1 MSEKRFYWIKLKTN
15 FFSLDEI
22 DFLLSQKNGC
32 EYVVLYQMLCL
43 KTANTNGTL
52 EKRIGEMIVPYD
64 IDKIVRDTKYFDYD
78 TVVVALEL
86 YKKLGLIYEDKNSC
100 LTIANFSEMVG
111 SETTSAKRVREWRKK
126 KEEQKALQCNN
137 NVIDGVTQEYR
148 DKSIEYRD
156 IENKE
161 KNKEKDIIVQNDL
174 ENRIE
179 PSIIQ
184 LTLNDKTLYDV
195 TQNDFN
201 EYEELYPNVDVM
213 QELRKM
219 KGWLN
224 ANPTKRKTKR
234 GIKRFINNW
243 LSREQDKPKP
253 NNVRKEPTPKWL
265 DKEKNEDESK
275 PEFSTKELIK
285 IYDVQVKCGQTDLA
299 EQTNNKFK
307 ELTDWGSIEEYK
319 KAKEELRQLTEQLHD

>member
-1 MSEKRFYWIKLKTN
+1 M
-15 FFSLDEI
+15 
-22 DFLLSQKNGC
+22 
-32 EYVVLYQMLCL
+32 
-43 KTANTNGTL
+43 
-52 EKRIGEMIVPYD
+52 
-64 IDKIVRDTKYFDYD
+64 
-78 TVVVALEL
+78 
-86 YKKLGLIYEDKNSC
+86 
-100 LTIANFSEMVG
+100 
-111 SETTSAKRVREWRKK
+111 
-126 KEEQKALQCNN
+126 
-137 NVIDGVTQEYR
+137 
-148 DKSIEYRD
+148 
-156 IENKE
+156 
-161 KNKEKDIIVQNDL
+161 
-174 ENRIE
+174 
-179 PSIIQ
+179 
-184 LTLNDKTLYDV
+184 NDKTLYDV

-275 PEFSTKELIK
+275 PEFSAQELIK

-299 EQTNNKFK
+299 EQTSNKYK
-307 ELTDWGSIEEYK
+307 DLTGKSIEEYK
-319 KAKEELRQLTEQLHD
+319 KDKEELIQLMKQLDY

>member
-1 MSEKRFYWIKLKTN
+1 MAVIRTIKNDNYTTMSNYHLKDKEL
-15 FFSLDEI
+15 SLKAKG
-22 DFLLSQKNGC
+22 LLSMMLSLPDEWHYSVKGLKGICKESVNTINGILNELEENNYLVRRRKYLNGKISEW
-32 EYVVLYQMLCL
+32 EYVIFETNENHDTELLHL
-43 KTANTNGTL
+43 KN
-52 EKRIGEMIVPYD
+52 ED
-64 IDKIVRDTKYFDYD
+64 I
-78 TVVVALEL
+78 EN
-86 YKKLGLIYEDKNSC
+86 ED
-100 LTIANFSEMVG
+100 IE
-111 SETTSAKRVREWRKK
+111 
-126 KEEQKALQCNN
+126 
-137 NVIDGVTQEYR
+137 NVD
-148 DKSIEYRD
+148 IENLD
-156 IENKE
+156 IENKDVY
-161 KNKEKDIIVQNDL
+161 KYTNRLNTKGLNTNRLNTKGYIAQNDL

-195 TQNDFN
+195 TQSDFN
-201 EYEELYPNVDVM
+201 EYEELYPNVDIM

-285 IYDVQVKCGQTDLA
+285 IYDVQVKCGQTELAKQTSNKYKDL
-299 EQTNNKFK
+299 TGK
-307 ELTDWGSIEEYK
+307 SIEEYK
-319 KAKEELRQLTEQLHD
+319 KSKEELIQLMEQMDL

>member
-1 MSEKRFYWIKLKTN
+1 MAVIRTIKNDNYTTMSNYHLKDKEL
-15 FFSLDEI
+15 SLKAKG
-22 DFLLSQKNGC
+22 LLSMMLSLPDEWHYSVKGLKGICKESVNTINGILNELENNNYLVRRRKYFNGKISEW
-32 EYVVLYQMLCL
+32 EYVIFETNKNHDDELLHL
-43 KTANTNGTL
+43 KN
-52 EKRIGEMIVPYD
+52 E
-64 IDKIVRDTKYFDYD
+64 
-78 TVVVALEL
+78 
-86 YKKLGLIYEDKNSC
+86 
-100 LTIANFSEMVG
+100 
-111 SETTSAKRVREWRKK
+111 
-126 KEEQKALQCNN
+126 
-137 NVIDGVTQEYR
+137 
-148 DKSIEYRD
+148 D
-156 IENKE
+156 IENVDIENVDIENVDIENCDVYKITKE
-161 KNKEKDIIVQNDL
+161 LNTKELNTKELNTKGYSIAQNDL

-195 TQNDFN
+195 TQNDFK

-275 PEFSTKELIK
+275 TEFSTKELLR

-307 ELTDWGSIEEYK
+307 ELNGWSIEEYRE
-319 KAKEELRQLTEQLHD
+319 AKEGLRQLVEQSGIGL

>member
-1 MSEKRFYWIKLKTN
+1 MAVIRTIKNDNYTTMSNYHLKDKEL
-15 FFSLDEI
+15 SLKAKG
-22 DFLLSQKNGC
+22 LLSMMLSLPDEWHYSVKGLKGICKESVNTINGILNELENNNYLVRRRKYFNGKISEW
-32 EYVVLYQMLCL
+32 EYVIFETNKNHDDELLHL
-43 KTANTNGTL
+43 KN
-52 EKRIGEMIVPYD
+52 E
-64 IDKIVRDTKYFDYD
+64 
-78 TVVVALEL
+78 
-86 YKKLGLIYEDKNSC
+86 
-100 LTIANFSEMVG
+100 
-111 SETTSAKRVREWRKK
+111 
-126 KEEQKALQCNN
+126 
-137 NVIDGVTQEYR
+137 
-148 DKSIEYRD
+148 D
-156 IENKE
+156 IENVDIENVDIENCDVYKITKE
-161 KNKEKDIIVQNDL
+161 LNTKELNTKGYSIAQNDL

-195 TQNDFN
+195 TQNDFK

-275 PEFSTKELIK
+275 TEFSTKELLR

-307 ELTDWGSIEEYK
+307 ELNGWSIEEYRE
-319 KAKEELRQLTEQLHD
+319 AKEGLRQLVEQSGIGL

>member
-1 MSEKRFYWIKLKTN
+1 MAVIRTIKNDNYTTMSNYHLKDKEL
-15 FFSLDEI
+15 SLKAKG
-22 DFLLSQKNGC
+22 LLSMMLSLPDEWHYSVKGLKGICKESVNTINGILNELENNNYLVRRRKYFNGKISEW
-32 EYVVLYQMLCL
+32 EYVIFETNKNHDDELLHL
-43 KTANTNGTL
+43 KN
-52 EKRIGEMIVPYD
+52 E
-64 IDKIVRDTKYFDYD
+64 
-78 TVVVALEL
+78 
-86 YKKLGLIYEDKNSC
+86 
-100 LTIANFSEMVG
+100 
-111 SETTSAKRVREWRKK
+111 
-126 KEEQKALQCNN
+126 
-137 NVIDGVTQEYR
+137 
-148 DKSIEYRD
+148 D
-156 IENKE
+156 IENVDIENVDIENVDIENCDVYKITKE
-161 KNKEKDIIVQNDL
+161 LNTKELNTKELNTKGYSIAQNDL

-195 TQNDFN
+195 TQNDIK

-275 PEFSTKELIK
+275 TEFSTKELLR

-299 EQTNNKFK
+299 EQTSNKYK
-307 ELTDWGSIEEYK
+307 DLTGKSIEEYK
-319 KAKEELRQLTEQLHD
+319 KSKEELIQLMEQMDL

>member
-1 MSEKRFYWIKLKTN
+1 MSPEKGTKCPT
-15 FFSLDEI
+15 EI
-22 DFLLSQKNGC
+22 
-32 EYVVLYQMLCL
+32 
-43 KTANTNGTL
+43 
-52 EKRIGEMIVPYD
+52 
-64 IDKIVRDTKYFDYD
+64 
-78 TVVVALEL
+78 
-86 YKKLGLIYEDKNSC
+86 
-100 LTIANFSEMVG
+100 
-111 SETTSAKRVREWRKK
+111 
-126 KEEQKALQCNN
+126 
-137 NVIDGVTQEYR
+137 R

-195 TQNDFN
+195 TQSDFK

-275 PEFSTKELIK
+275 PEFSTKELVK
-285 IYDVQVKCGQTDLA
+285 IYDVQIKCGQTDLA
-299 EQTNNKFK
+299 EQTSNKYK
-307 ELTDWGSIEEYK
+307 DLTGKSIEEYK
-319 KAKEELRQLTEQLHD
+319 KEKEELIQLMEQLDL